1 MAKVYPNHST
11 GNGSS
16 SSSSLG
22 SCTPAPA
29 GGGDGEGETVLTVW
43 RKSLLLNF
51 EGFTVFDGKGNLAFR
66 VDNYSAKNG
75 EILLMDA
82 SGKSLLTVRRKR
94 LSLGENWLIY
104 HGDEAAGPRF
114 SVKKR
119 VPFLPSKGLA
129 SVTSRGVGSC
139 SSYSVVGSYSR
150 LRCTVYDGLRR
161 PIVEV
166 RRKEAASGVAL
177 GGDVFRLTVLPG
189 FDAKS
194 APDGDGHR
202 ARADV
207 PLIVG
212 QLAGRGVRRELYII
226 RIYRVYEPTYVSV
239 AYMYRTYWIPD
250 N

>member
-1 MAKVYPNHST
+1 MARVYPNHS
-11 GNGSS
+11 GANGSS
-16 SSSSLG
+16 SSSSVG
-22 SCTPAPA
+22 SVTPAPA

-51 EGFTVFDGKGNLAFR
+51 GGFTVFDGKGDLVFR
-66 VDNYSAKNG
+66 VDNYSSASNG
-75 EILLMDA
+75 EIMLMDA
-82 SGKSLLTVRRKR
+82 SGKSLLTLRRKR

-129 SVTSRGVGSC
+129 SVTSRGIGSC

-161 PIVEV
+161 PIVVV

-177 GGDVFRLTVLPG
+177 GGDVFLLTILPG
-189 FDAKS
+189 FDAS
-194 APDGDGHR
+194 
-202 ARADV
+202 
-207 PLIVG
+207 
-212 QLAGRGVRRELYII
+212 LAMAMVIALEQ
-226 RIYRVYEPTYVSV
+226 
-239 AYMYRTYWIPD
+239 MFH
-250 N
+250 